1 MADRDRMDYIV
12 NKFRTALQREKRKVQ
27 QLKALYIKELE
38 SKSTLEKVLRSC
50 IEDVKDDIFAMQ
62 KEKTTTLKKYPL
74 QNEILNKKE
83 RADLVEKLINDER
96 VLTMLYDKTFYAS
109 NKKIEIPQ
117 ELLQEDEDEDDE
129 IDRLVA

>member
-1 MADRDRMDYIV
+1 MDYVI

-27 QLKALYIKELE
+27 QLKTLYIKELE

-62 KEKTTTLKKYPL
+62 KEKTAISKKLTL
-74 QNEILNKKE
+74 QNDILNKQE

-117 ELLQEDEDEDDE
+117 ELLQEDEDDE
-129 IDRLVA
+129 MDRLAA

>member
-1 MADRDRMDYIV
+1 M
-12 NKFRTALQREKRKVQ
+12 NKFRIALQREKRKVQ
-27 QLKALYIKELE
+27 QLKSLYIKELE
-38 SKSTLEKVLRSC
+38 SKSTLEKILRQC
-50 IEDVKDDIFAMQ
+50 IEDVKDDIFVMQ
-62 KEKTTTLKKYPL
+62 KERTATSKKFTL

-117 ELLQEDEDEDDE
+117 ELLEEDDDNE
-129 IDRLVA
+129 IDRLMA